1 MKLMKRLVLTVIG
14 EDKLGLVETL
24 SNVLANNHANWL
36 ASNLSHLSGY
46 FAGMVEVEVAEEYL
60 ADLTQAIGEIKEL
73 KVELHDSVGNELPAM
88 QEIEFVI
95 TGNDR
100 KGIVQE
106 LSSIITHKGASIIH
120 FTSSR
125 QSAPNWGGGLFH
137 AVARV
142 GLPAGMSP
150 DVVAD
155 ALEQLAS
162 DIVVDLEQ
170 AS

>member
-1 MKLMKRLVLTVIG
+1 MKRLVLTVIG
-14 EDKLGLVETL
+14 KDKAGLVESL
-24 SNVLANNHANWL
+24 SNTLVSHHGNWL

-46 FAGMVEVEVAEEYL
+46 FAGVVEVEVAEEHLTELVDSL
-60 ADLTQAIGEIKEL
+60 ASIDEL
-73 KVELHDSVGNELPAM
+73 KVEVHDSVDHDSPSQ

-106 LSSIITHKGASIIH
+106 LSSIINHKGASIIH

-137 AVARV
+137 AVAKVALPV
-142 GLPAGMSP
+142 GMN
-150 DVVAD
+150 AD
-155 ALEQLAS
+155 DIAEALEQLAS
-162 DIVVDLEQ
+162 DIVVDLDE
-170 AS
+170 AC

>member
-1 MKLMKRLVLTVIG
+1 MKRLVLTIIG
-14 EDKLGLVETL
+14 EDKLGLVEKL
-24 SNVLANNHANWL
+24 SNALVAHHANWL

-46 FAGMVEVEVAEEYL
+46 FAGVVEIEVAEEHIEEL
-60 ADLTQAIGEIKEL
+60 SSALSELPEL
-73 KVELHDSVGNELPAM
+73 KIEIHDSVGNEVKAT

-106 LSSIITHKGASIIH
+106 LSTIITHKGASIIH
-120 FTSSR
+120 FTSTR

-137 AVARV
+137 AVAKVALPV
-142 GLPAGMSP
+142 GLSAE
-150 DVVAD
+150 VIAN

-162 DIVVDLEQ
+162 DIIVDLDE

>member
-1 MKLMKRLVLTVIG
+1 MKKLVLTVIG
-14 EDKLGLVETL
+14 QDKTGLVQSL
-24 SNVLANNHANWL
+24 SNILVNNHASWL

-46 FAGMVEVEVAEEYL
+46 FAGVVEVEVPETHL
-60 ADLTQAIGEIKEL
+60 TDLTSALTDVDGLRVEI
-73 KVELHDSVGNELPAM
+73 HDAVTHDALSS

-106 LSSIITHKGASIIH
+106 LSEIIHHKGASIAH

-142 GLPAGMSP
+142 CLPMGMSP
-150 DVVAD
+150 DVIAE
-155 ALEQLAS
+155 ALEELAS
-162 DIVVDLEQ
+162 DIVVDLEE

>member
-1 MKLMKRLVLTVIG
+1 MKHLVLTVIG
-14 EDKLGLVETL
+14 EDKLGLVEKL
-24 SNVLANNHANWL
+24 SNVLVDHHANWL

-46 FAGMVEVEVAEEYL
+46 FAGVVEIEVAEEHFNEL
-60 ADLTQAIGEIKEL
+60 SQAINELTEL
-73 KVELHDSVGNELPAM
+73 KIEFHDSVDSATVTS

-106 LSSIITHKGASIIH
+106 LASIITHKGASIIQ

-125 QSAPNWGGGLFH
+125 QNAPNWGSDLFH

-142 GLPAGMSP
+142 SLPSGMDA
-150 DVVAD
+150 DVIAD
-155 ALEQLAS
+155 ALEQLAT
-162 DIVVDLEQ
+162 DIVVDLEE
-170 AS
+170 AV

>member
-1 MKLMKRLVLTVIG
+1 MKRLVLTVIG
-14 EDKLGLVETL
+14 KDKLGLVERL
-24 SNVLANNHANWL
+24 SNLLVEHHANWL

-46 FAGMVEVEVAEEYL
+46 FAGVVEVEVAEDHI
-60 ADLTQAIGEIKEL
+60 ADLTQAIAELEDL
-73 KVELHDSVGNELPAM
+73 KVDLHHGGNDLQVM

-106 LSSIITHKGASIIH
+106 LSSIITHKGAHIIN
-120 FTSSR
+120 FSSSR

-137 AVARV
+137 AVAKV
-142 GLPAGMSP
+142 GLPVGMCA
-150 DVVAD
+150 DTIAD
-155 ALEQLAS
+155 ALDELAS

>member
-1 MKLMKRLVLTVIG
+1 MKRLVLTVIG
-14 EDKLGLVETL
+14 EDKLGLVENL
-24 SNVLANNHANWL
+24 SNVLAQNNANWL

-46 FAGMVEVEVAEEYL
+46 FAGVVEIEVAEEHI
-60 ADLTQAIGEIKEL
+60 AELTTAISNVKEL
-73 KVELHDSVGNELPAM
+73 KVDIHDGVHQELSEV

-106 LSSIITHKGASIIH
+106 LSSIITHKGANIIH

-137 AVARV
+137 AVAKV
-142 GLPAGMSP
+142 GLPAGMCP
-150 DVVAD
+150 DTIAD

>member
-1 MKLMKRLVLTVIG
+1 MKKLVLTVIG
-14 EDKLGLVETL
+14 EDRVGLVQNL
-24 SNVLANNHANWL
+24 SNALVENHANWL

-46 FAGMVEVEVAEEYL
+46 FAGVVEVEVPENHITELSDAL
-60 ADLTQAIGEIKEL
+60 ASVPGL
-73 KVELHDSVGNELPAM
+73 KIELHDSVGHEPLSA

-106 LSSIITHKGASIIH
+106 LSEIIEHKGASIVH

-137 AVARV
+137 AVAKVSLPV
-142 GLPAGMSP
+142 GMNP
-150 DVVAD
+150 DIIAES
-155 ALEQLAS
+155 LEQLAS

>member
-1 MKLMKRLVLTVIG
+1 MKRLVLTIIG
-14 EDKLGLVETL
+14 EDKVGLVETL
-24 SNVLANNHANWL
+24 SNTLVANHANWL
-36 ASNLSHLSGY
+36 ASNLSHLSGF
-46 FAGMVEVEVAEEYL
+46 FAGVVEIEVATENLEGL
-60 ADLTQAIGEIKEL
+60 SKALKSIQDL
-73 KVELHDSVGNELPAM
+73 KVDIHDGAGNEVTDV
-88 QEIEFVI
+88 QNIEFVI
-95 TGNDR
+95 TANDR

-137 AVARV
+137 AVAKVALPV
-142 GLPAGMSP
+142 GLSA

-162 DIVVDLEQ
+162 DIVVDLDE

>member
-1 MKLMKRLVLTVIG
+1 MPMKRLVLTVIG
-14 EDKLGLVETL
+14 EDKLGLVESL
-24 SNVLANNHANWL
+24 SNLLVAHHANWL

-46 FAGMVEVEVAEEYL
+46 FAGVVEIEISEEYIAQL
-60 ADLTQAIGEIKEL
+60 SQGINELSDLNVEI
-73 KVELHDSVGNELPAM
+73 HDGVGNQLQAM

-106 LSSIITHKGASIIH
+106 LSSIITHKGAHIIH

-137 AVARV
+137 AVAKV
-142 GLPAGMSP
+142 GLPVGMCA
-150 DVVAD
+150 DTIAD
-155 ALEQLAS
+155 ALENLAT

>member
-1 MKLMKRLVLTVIG
+1 MKKLVLTVIG
-14 EDKLGLVETL
+14 EDQVGLVQRL
-24 SNVLANNHANWL
+24 SNVIMDNHGNWL

-46 FAGMVEVEVAEEYL
+46 FAGVVEVEVAEEH
-60 ADLTQAIGEIKEL
+60 I
-73 KVELHDSVGNELPAM
+73 VELASALANVKDLKIEVHDSVTHELLDNK
-88 QEIEFVI
+88 EIEFVI

-100 KGIVQE
+100 QGIVRE
-106 LSSIITHKGASIIH
+106 LSEIIQHKGASIVS

-142 GLPAGMSP
+142 ALPTGLDA
-150 DVVAD
+150 DVIAD
-155 ALEQLAS
+155 ALEELAT
-162 DIVVDLEQ
+162 DIVVDLEK